1 MDNSNQGV
9 NKTVRSEDCMNPEA
23 LFLSD
28 PNTLSW
34 LPGVLSRIRIEHDS
48 DLQNSEHS
56 MKQAQF
62 TQLNREVENTK
73 AIEDPVDNRL
83 HDVNC

>member
-1 MDNSNQGV
+1 MD
-9 NKTVRSEDCMNPEA
+9 PEA
-23 LFLSD
+23 LLVTD
-28 PNTLSW
+28 LNALLW

-62 TQLNREVENTK
+62 TQLIREVENTK